1 MAVYT
6 VQSNVVDSFAGMS
19 ASAAKVA
26 TYSKG
31 QEINITSIQGKYG
44 QVANRNEY
52 ILLVYLKRGSE
63 SNTSSEDDLAINT
76 AENNDKATDSTI
88 TGHTD
93 SDYNKL
99 LLRYIRAFGAPPRF
113 SEQVDPYYST
123 DTEGIYVG
131 RVMASTW
138 FSNPS
143 IMSICPGTVDYLPG
157 FNSKDKDKFFTE
169 IQKKMS
175 PGEVMDRLVDGN
187 KKSKDGQLYAFKSRY
202 NEYIN
207 VVNGMAR
214 ACALFLGI
222 GDVTDII
229 HGTNIPLKNFDY
241 GYFTT
246 PSDAAMT
253 KSFFSTAAA
262 SLSTA
267 VSDSSYVHFFVNRNG
282 GSKMTEQISTESGK
296 SYFESLIDDQ
306 SGISSLSQNLQFLF
320 GGSLSAEAESDI
332 GNLISSVSDH
342 NQFLGGLTTIASN
355 YLKGG
360 RLVFPQMITGMRYN
374 KSINCE
380 LQFTSL
386 YGDKRSI
393 FKYVIL
399 PALHLLAMATPI
411 QLSGNMY
418 TYPFLIR
425 CYQRGVANC
434 DLAFIQ
440 NLQLSRGGNDDSSWT
455 VDGLPTEITASFE
468 ITPLYSNLMVSSVRN
483 PWTYLQNTSLMEY
496 LGNMCGVDLKA
507 NNIHVKIDLAMNL
520 LYNSFADIPTNVARG
535 ISDLKIVN
543 EIKKFTQIIN

>member
-202 NEYIN
+202 NE
-207 VVNGMAR
+207 
-214 ACALFLGI
+214 C
-222 GDVTDII
+222 
-229 HGTNIPLKNFDY
+229 
-241 GYFTT
+241 
-246 PSDAAMT
+246 
-253 KSFFSTAAA
+253 
-262 SLSTA
+262 
-267 VSDSSYVHFFVNRNG
+267 
-282 GSKMTEQISTESGK
+282 
-296 SYFESLIDDQ
+296 
-306 SGISSLSQNLQFLF
+306 
-320 GGSLSAEAESDI
+320 
-332 GNLISSVSDH
+332 
-342 NQFLGGLTTIASN
+342 
-355 YLKGG
+355 
-360 RLVFPQMITGMRYN
+360 
-374 KSINCE
+374 
-380 LQFTSL
+380 
-386 YGDKRSI
+386 
-393 FKYVIL
+393 
-399 PALHLLAMATPI
+399 
-411 QLSGNMY
+411 
-418 TYPFLIR
+418 
-425 CYQRGVANC
+425 
-434 DLAFIQ
+434 
-440 NLQLSRGGNDDSSWT
+440 
-455 VDGLPTEITASFE
+455 
-468 ITPLYSNLMVSSVRN
+468 
-483 PWTYLQNTSLMEY
+483 
-496 LGNMCGVDLKA
+496 
-507 NNIHVKIDLAMNL
+507 
-520 LYNSFADIPTNVARG
+520 
-535 ISDLKIVN
+535 
-543 EIKKFTQIIN
+543 